1 MKTTLMLLAATAM
14 LSGCGLLQGPAPV
27 DPRETLRRADLEAVD
42 NPLLLAVLPEKGVF
56 ASLMPLV
63 RKGDT
68 LTWVTADGVT
78 LAFENGVLIG
88 SRGLGDDL
96 MGGDANGTAS
106 AIAGGPT
113 RYARRYG
120 YLSGDNQWI
129 ALQFQC
135 EVTAR
140 QDETIVIV
148 EHRQATRRTEERC
161 SGEDLIVKNSYWA
174 GSDGLVWK
182 SKQWVGPEV
191 GYLETERL
199 VR

>member
-1 MKTTLMLLAATAM
+1 MKTTQMLLAATAM
-14 LSGCGLLQGPAPV
+14 LSGCGLLQGPAPA
-27 DPRETLRRADLEAVD
+27 DPRETLRRADLEAVG

-56 ASLMPLV
+56 ASLIPLV

-96 MGGDANGTAS
+96 MGGDASGTAN

-113 RYARRYG
+113 HYVRRYG
-120 YLSGDNQWI
+120 YLSGDNQWVT
-129 ALQFQC
+129 LNFQC

-148 EHRQATRRTEERC
+148 EHPQATSRTDERC
-161 SGEDLIVKNSYWA
+161 IGDDLVVENSYWA
-174 GSDGLVWK
+174 GSDGLVWR
-182 SKQWVGPEV
+182 SRQWVGPEV
-191 GYLETERL
+191 GYMETERL
-199 VR
+199 IR